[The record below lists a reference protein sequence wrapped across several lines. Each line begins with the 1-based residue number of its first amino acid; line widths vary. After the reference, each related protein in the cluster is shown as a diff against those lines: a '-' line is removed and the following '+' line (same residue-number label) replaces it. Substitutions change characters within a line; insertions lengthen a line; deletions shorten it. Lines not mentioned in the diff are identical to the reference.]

1 MESKICSLINTV
13 MRQIFLQNFLGMDIV
28 NKKLT
33 EIFVHEKGAWGQMAV
48 ISKFISTTGFFIHPD
63 N

>member
-13 MRQIFLQNFLGMDIV
+13 MRQIFQKNVLGMDIV

-33 EIFVHEKGAWGQMAV
+33 EIFVHEKGA
-48 ISKFISTTGFFIHPD
+48 
-63 N
+63 

>member
-13 MRQIFLQNFLGMDIV
+13 MRQIFQKNVLGMDIV

-33 EIFVHEKGAWGQMAV
+33 EIFVHEKGAWGQRAV

>member
-1 MESKICSLINTV
+1 

-33 EIFVHEKGAWGQMAV
+33 EIFVHEKGALGQRAV

>member
-33 EIFVHEKGAWGQMAV
+33 EIFVHEKGALRAV
-48 ISKFISTTGFFIHPD
+48 MSKFTTGFFIHPG